1 MTTETTIIEING
13 VKMEVD
19 LRRAKIVHSNLRVG
33 SKVKVLVKG
42 AYDGPKVWPG
52 VIVGFDA
59 FKDMPTITVA
69 YVTSSY
75 ASAELCFAHINSKS
89 AEKFEIVPA
98 HDDDLPVERGFVLEA
113 FAREIDKKRR
123 EIEDIEAKR
132 DYFTRMFGVYFDKAT
147 QDTGQIA

>member
-1 MTTETTIIEING
+1 MSEAEFTIIEING

-42 AYDGPKVWPG
+42 TYDGPKVWPG

-59 FKDMPTITVA
+59 FKEFPTIQVA
-69 YVTSSY
+69 YISNSY
-75 ASAELCFAHINSKS
+75 ASAELCFAAVNAKS

-98 HDDDLPVERGFVLEA
+98 QDDDLPIERGFIMEA
-113 FAREIDKKRR
+113 FDRDIVKKRR
-123 EIEDIEAKR
+123 EIEDVEAKR
-132 DYFTRMFGVYFDKAT
+132 DYFSRMFGVYFKDAETAT
-147 QDTGQIA
+147 A